1 MYHIILIAAIF
12 LHVSLYIAFMKAIK
26 LTNPMERTEYSFAH
40 QCVIKI
46 ANEKFS
52 Q

>member
-26 LTNPMERTEYSFAH
+26 LTNSMERTEYSFAH
-40 QCVIKI
+40 QCIIKI